1 MRYKQAVL
9 FIPSRE
15 KATLRERGHSRILA
29 LGCHKLCGSKKLK
42 MLYGYHKRSILET
55 IQ

>member
-15 KATLRERGHSRILA
+15 KATLWERGHSRILA
-29 LGCHKLCGSKKLK
+29 LGCHKLCGSKKIEDAVWL
-42 MLYGYHKRSILET
+42 S
-55 IQ
+55 